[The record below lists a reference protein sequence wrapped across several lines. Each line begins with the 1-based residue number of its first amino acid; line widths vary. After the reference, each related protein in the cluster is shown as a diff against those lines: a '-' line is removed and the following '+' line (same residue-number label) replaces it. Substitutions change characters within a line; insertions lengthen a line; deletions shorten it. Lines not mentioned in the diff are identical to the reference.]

1 MERRPMKVDA
11 YIKNEMELILEEK
24 DKKLKEV
31 EKQLRLAKD
40 EIVRLNVRMKVM
52 VVDEEYK
59 QRSSV
64 TTRSVYSNANDI
76 DTK

>member
-1 MERRPMKVDA
+1 MKVDA